1 MSANIIFMGTP
12 EFSVPALREIHK
24 NFKIKCVICQPP
36 RKADRGQKL
45 LKCPVQVFA
54 EQNNLTIK
62 TPHKIED
69 EYNYLEKINID
80 LAIVVAYGQIIPSK
94 ILALSKKGFINIHA
108 SLLPK
113 WRGAAPIQ
121 RSIMSCENITG
132 ITIMKIEEKLDS
144 GPILMSKSISSKNL
158 TYGNLEKALSKLG
171 SEIIIDCINDILNGN
186 ANYKPQD
193 TFGVSYAKKITKVD
207 EKINWNDNAE
217 NIISKINALNPKP
230 GAYFD
235 YKNEKIKVYSAQ
247 VSNLKAQKP
256 GIIIDKKKIIISCK
270 DKAVEIME
278 LQRSGKKILKKDNF
292 ILGFKFDEK
301 I

>member
-1 MSANIIFMGTP
+1 
-12 EFSVPALREIHK
+12 
-24 NFKIKCVICQPP
+24 
-36 RKADRGQKL
+36 
-45 LKCPVQVFA
+45 
-54 EQNNLTIK
+54 
-62 TPHKIED
+62 
-69 EYNYLEKINID
+69 
-80 LAIVVAYGQIIPSK
+80 
-94 ILALSKKGFINIHA
+94 
-108 SLLPK
+108 
-113 WRGAAPIQ
+113 
-121 RSIMSCENITG
+121 
-132 ITIMKIEEKLDS
+132 MKIEEKLDS
-144 GPILMSKSISSKNL
+144 GPILISKSISSKNL

-193 TFGVSYAKKITKVD
+193 TFGVSYAKKITKED

-247 VSNLKAQKP
+247 VSNLKAPKP